1 MAISAKF
8 YLYVFIL
15 ASCTFAIGWFMLFY
29 GGNLTSRPE
38 SYYLVFAGEV
48 LWWPTAIAVWVE
60 RFITG
65 QKVISSSFTFWLV
78 THYAGYFSAAL
89 ALAAYR
95 SWRMKRKLAIE

>member
-1 MAISAKF
+1 MAGSVKF
-8 YLYVFIL
+8 YVYVFIL
-15 ASCTFAIGWFMLFY
+15 ASCTFAIGWYMIFY

-38 SYYLVFAGEV
+38 SYCVLLMGEV
-48 LWWPTAIAVWVE
+48 LWWPNITAAWIE

-65 QKVISSSFTFWLV
+65 EKVVSGSFTFFLII
-78 THYAGYFSAAL
+78 HYIGYFSAAL

>member
-1 MAISAKF
+1 MAKNVKF

-29 GGNLTSRPE
+29 GGHLQSRPE
-38 SYYLVFAGEV
+38 SFYLVVAGQI
-48 LWWPTAIAVWVE
+48 LWWPAFIFGFADRFFSDKSTAHLSYTLA
-60 RFITG
+60 FI
-65 QKVISSSFTFWLV
+65 IHFF
-78 THYAGYFSAAL
+78 GYFSAAL